1 MPEAKKSLSLGV
13 ELGLNEEGDL
23 SVVQDTAV
31 AGLYIHIPFCRKRCP
46 YCDFA
51 ILPSKINHELGDSY
65 VRLLAQ
71 DLEQTIRE
79 HHLNLGDLT
88 SIYFGGGTPSTVAP
102 ELLGSLFKNLSAHE
116 ISIEI
121 NPEDITTD
129 YLLRLADVGFTR
141 VSVGIQ
147 TFNATLLQKL
157 GRAHLA
163 EDNFRALELLAA
175 SPLQQSVDLIC
186 GIPSS
191 SVDDMVHD
199 IEHVTTAS
207 NINHLSLYALT
218 AELGTPFYQAI
229 MKGQITH
236 EHADSDLF
244 LRTGWQLLEDL
255 GFEQYEI
262 SNFARSDVPLS
273 PQRSLHNSLYWKH
286 KPYLGIGIGA
296 HSFYQRK
303 RSCRVKELKSY
314 QEMLASRRL
323 PVAWDE
329 NIDDDILAQER
340 VMLALRLKEGIGR
353 QEVGEPR
360 WQELILRAKPLVI
373 SGHLID
379 VDKKLIATRE
389 GKLVLNSVLEHL
401 LDE

>member
-1 MPEAKKSLSLGV
+1 MPKVKNSPSLEVQVSLG
-13 ELGLNEEGDL
+13 EEREV
-23 SVVQDTAV
+23 SVAQDSHIS
-31 AGLYIHIPFCRKRCP
+31 GLYIHIPFCRKRCP

-51 ILPSKINHELGDSY
+51 ILPSKINHELGESY

-71 DLEQTIRE
+71 DFEQTIRE

-116 ISIEI
+116 ISIEV
-121 NPEDITTD
+121 NPEDVTTD
-129 YLLRLADVGFTR
+129 YLLKLADVGFTR
-141 VSVGIQ
+141 ISIGIQ
-147 TFNATLLQKL
+147 TFNTELLKKL

-175 SPLQQSVDLIC
+175 SPLEQSVDLIC

-191 SVDDMVHD
+191 SIEDMVHD
-199 IEHVTTAS
+199 IDQVAKVGHL
-207 NINHLSLYALT
+207 NHLSLYALT

-244 LRTGWQLLEDL
+244 LRTGWQLLESL

-262 SNFARSDVPLS
+262 SNFARSGDTLS
-273 PQRSLHNSLYWKH
+273 PKRSLHNSLYWRH

-296 HSFYQRK
+296 HSFYQQK

-314 QEMLASRRL
+314 QESLQNNRL
-323 PVAWDE
+323 PIAWE
-329 NIDDDILAQER
+329 EAINPITLAQEKI
-340 VMLALRLKEGIGR
+340 LLGLRLRDGISLECMEER
-353 QEVGEPR
+353 FINR
-360 WQELILRAKPLVI
+360 ASRLIE
-373 SGHLID
+373 SGHLI
-379 VDKKLIATRE
+379 KKNGRLLASLE

-401 LDE
+401 LDD